1 MQDRN
6 KSVVDIEFGKIKAV
20 VSSRNKLRRKL
31 KLKPKFTDKELL
43 EQLPMMYDLVLKDLE
58 RFHQRMNAIERELD
72 DLDFNTMVYKFALV
86 KWQNALKTED
96 ETRWVYSTTKRY
108 QSYRRT
114 KIKQLKHEV
123 ASRHK
128 SLTSLLR

>member
-43 EQLPMMYDLVLKDLE
+43 EQLPNMNEIVLKDLE
-58 RFHQRMNAIERELD
+58 RFRQRMHAIQIELD
-72 DLDFNTMVYKFALV
+72 DLDFSTTIYKFVLV
-86 KWQNALKTED
+86 DWQNALKTED

-114 KIKQLKHEV
+114 KLKQLKQEV